1 MTILKKNYFS
11 KCSGKKM
18 SYGIQ
23 KYKSNIVQMI
33 FWNALHVDFFFF
45 TEPQT
50 ASHKCNFKCIFLSSH
65 TCKIIKD
72 ERVENLGLNPN
83 QQVTLSKLLNPRS
96 LTE

>member
-1 MTILKKNYFS
+1 
-11 KCSGKKM
+11 M

-45 TEPQT
+45 TEPQM